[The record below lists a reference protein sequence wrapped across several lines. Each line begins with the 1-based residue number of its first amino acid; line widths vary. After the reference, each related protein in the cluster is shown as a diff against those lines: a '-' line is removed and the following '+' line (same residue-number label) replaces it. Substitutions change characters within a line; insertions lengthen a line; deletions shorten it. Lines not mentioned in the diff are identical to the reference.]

1 MQSTQVAFNMNGV
14 WRFSFTMFYE
24 LSNMTS
30 SFQMLVVFLN
40 TFSLRF
46 TRNYIAKFHAKL
58 AKNKPFINA
67 LDGSDNRRVKAC
79 KDLHLVD
86 ELSVKFDKNITKL

>member
-30 SFQMLVVFLN
+30 SFQMLVMVLN
-40 TFSLRF
+40 KFSLQF
-46 TRNYIAKFHAKL
+46 TPTNIAKL

-67 LDGSDNRRVKAC
+67 LDGLDNRRVKEC

-86 ELSVKFDKNITKL
+86 ELSIQFYKNITKL